1 MADERKMHQVKTDPR
16 LKENLVF
23 LSASRSTVAT
33 LQNGGIVANRFR
45 GKPPETRG

>member
-1 MADERKMHQVKTDPR
+1 MADECKMHQVKTDPR
-16 LKENLVF
+16 LRENLVF

-33 LQNGGIVANRFR
+33 LHGIVANRFR